1 MIYAQSVET
10 WRPNYGHALPVQ
22 LPLENWLAPSK
33 DTYFFTDLHAD
44 AQAFLRSLKLS
55 HLVTLDSTVEQI
67 QLTTKGMSGQIII
80 GGDCFDKGPSNL
92 QLLKLIAQLRE
103 TDLVILAGNHDIRLY
118 AGLRAIDFMNDPC
131 QAHFFVRMGRKVI
144 PLFAEIYQKY
154 GQHLPAV
161 TLTDA
166 EIRAKLFPNKDWLNR
181 FPMAAK
187 PFLSAKK
194 IHKECQQ
201 ITRKQQDFT
210 QAWSKL
216 GYNLQQ
222 LYQAVEHTRQLFMQ
236 PEGEMSWFFG
246 SLNLIHLSGSY
257 CFSHAGMD
265 DEIAQQLSRKSVDDL
280 NQQLHQH
287 LQAGHIFQLYYSAFG
302 NVFRTKYREN
312 DWPLT
317 EKGAAHLK
325 QQHLFALV
333 NGHRS
338 HLQGQ
343 QLFVR
348 QGLLHFEC
356 DTLLNANC
364 RQKSNRQSLGEAVTI
379 FYADGMV
386 SALCGDY
393 PATKQFHPKD
403 LAR

>member
-1 MIYAQSVET
+1 MIYAQSVEP
-10 WRPNYGHALPVQ
+10 WQPQSLSPIQV
-22 LPLENWLAPSK
+22 PLANWLAPTQDS
-33 DTYFFTDLHAD
+33 YFFTDLHAD
-44 AQAFLRSLKLS
+44 AEAFLRSLKLS
-55 HLVTLDSTVEQI
+55 HLVTLDSTVSNI
-67 QLTTKGMSGQIII
+67 QLTTKAMSGRIII

-92 QLLKLIAQLRE
+92 QLLKLIHQLRPA
-103 TDLVILAGNHDIRLY
+103 DLVILAGNHDIRLY
-118 AGLRAIDFMNDPC
+118 AGLSAMDFMADPC
-131 QAHFFVRMGRKVI
+131 QSHFFVRMGRKVI
-144 PLFAEIYQKY
+144 KLFEEVYLTYCSNLAE
-154 GQHLPAV
+154 V

-166 EIRAKLFPNKDWLNR
+166 EIRAKLFPGKDWSNR
-181 FPMAAK
+181 FRIDAK

-201 ITRKQQDFT
+201 IARKQQDFT
-210 QAWSKL
+210 QAWSEL
-216 GYNLQQ
+216 GFNLKQ
-222 LYQAVEHTRQLFMQ
+222 LYQAVEQTRRLFMDA
-236 PEGEMSWFFG
+236 EGEFAWFFS
-246 SLNLIHLSGSY
+246 SLDLLHVSGSY

-265 DEIAQQLSRKSVDDL
+265 DEMAEKLSHQSVADL
-280 NQQLHQH
+280 NHQLHQH

-317 EKGAAHLK
+317 ERGAAHLK
-325 QQHLFALV
+325 QRHLFALV

-338 HLQGQ
+338 HLGGQ
-343 QLFVR
+343 QLFFR

-386 SALCGDY
+386 SALSGDY

-403 LAR
+403 LGR

>member
-1 MIYAQSVET
+1 MIYAQSVEPWQAQAT
-10 WRPNYGHALPVQ
+10 SPIQV
-22 LPLENWLAPSK
+22 PLENWLAPTK

-44 AQAFLRSLKLS
+44 AEAFLRSLKLS
-55 HLVTLDSTVEQI
+55 HLVTLDSTVSAI
-67 QLTTKGMSGQIII
+67 QLTTKAMSGQIII

-92 QLLKLIAQLRE
+92 QLLKLIAQLRS

-118 AGLRAIDFMNDPC
+118 AGLRAIDFMEDAC

-144 PLFAEIYQKY
+144 NLFAEVYRAYCQD
-154 GQHLPAV
+154 LPEV

-166 EIRAKLFPNKDWLNR
+166 EIRAKLFPNKDWFND
-181 FPMAAK
+181 FPVHAK

-194 IHKECQQ
+194 INKECQQ
-201 ITRKQQDFT
+201 IARKKHDFT
-210 QAWSKL
+210 QAWSEL
-216 GYNLQQ
+216 GFNLKQ
-222 LYQAVEHTRQLFMQ
+222 LYQAAEQTRRLFVQ
-236 PEGEMSWFFG
+236 PEGEFAWFFS
-246 SLNLIHLSGSY
+246 SLNLLHISGSY

-265 DEIAQQLSRKSVDDL
+265 DQIAEKLSHQSVDEL
-280 NQQLHQH
+280 NDQLHQH
-287 LQAGHIFQLYYSAFG
+287 LQAGHIFQLYYSAYG

-317 EKGAAHLK
+317 EQGAAHLK

-343 QLFVR
+343 QLFIR

-364 RQKSNRQSLGEAVTI
+364 RLKSNRQSLGEAVTI

-386 SALCGDY
+386 SALSGDY

-403 LAR
+403 LDR